1 MTTNPSPVDILMIL
15 DGWGINENKSGN
27 AVAAARTP
35 FLDGLSADFPVA
47 QLQCSGPAVGLPPGT
62 MGNSEVGHMN
72 IGAGRIVPQDFVRI
86 NTAIEDNSFF
96 KNPVLKQAMEKA
108 AADKKALHLM
118 GLLSDGGVHSHISHL
133 FALMTMAKSHGIEHL
148 YIHPILDGRDTSPT
162 SGITYIQ
169 QIQEKIQILELGS
182 IATLTGRFWA
192 MDRDTR
198 WDRVQKAYD
207 LYTNGTG
214 LAQPEKTPAEAIQAA
229 YDRNQ
234 TDEFIEPVFLGKEGK
249 GIIRDHDALIFFNFR
264 ADRAKEITRAFTQKE
279 FTEFKRTNCP
289 ELAAF
294 VCMTQYDETFPLP
307 VAFGPQ
313 RLKNILGEVLSKNSI
328 PQLRIAETE
337 KYAHVTYFFN
347 GGEEAVYKGE
357 KRILIPS
364 PRDVATYDE
373 KPEMSA
379 AQVAKAACTQIETG
393 AFRFMVLNFANMDM
407 VGHTGAFDA
416 AVTACETVDKCAEQV
431 VRAIWKTGG
440 TAFITADHGNSEQM
454 LAPDGSPHTAH
465 TLNPVRFIMAGEK
478 FKASTVKNGRL
489 GDIAPTILKVLGL
502 DQPEEMTG
510 NSLI

>member
-1 MTTNPSPVDILMIL
+1 MTTNTAPVDILMIL
-15 DGWGINENKSGN
+15 DGWGINESKKGN

-47 QLQCSGPAVGLPPGT
+47 HLQCSGPEVGLPDGT

-86 NTAIEDNSFF
+86 NTAIEDKSFF
-96 KNPVLKQAMEKA
+96 ENPVLKQAMEKA
-108 AADKKALHLM
+108 AAKGKALHLM

-133 FALMTMAKSHGIEHL
+133 LALMDMAKASVIKEL

-162 SGITYIQ
+162 SGITYIRQ
-169 QIQEKIQILELGS
+169 VQRKINTIGLGT

-198 WDRVQKAYD
+198 WDRVKKAYD
-207 LYTNGTG
+207 LYATG
-214 LAQPEKTPAEAIQAA
+214 KGLTRPEMDPAEAVQAA
-229 YDRNQ
+229 YDRDE
-234 TDEFIEPVFLGKEGK
+234 TDEFITPVFLGKEGR
-249 GIIRDHDALIFFNFR
+249 GILQDGDAVIFFNFR
-264 ADRAKEITRAFTQKE
+264 ADRAKEITRAFTQTDFAE
-279 FTEFKRTNCP
+279 FERGTRP
-289 ELAAF
+289 QLSAF
-294 VCMTQYDETFPLP
+294 VCMTQYDKTFPLE

-313 RLKNILGEVLSKNSI
+313 HLKNILGEVLSKNNI

-347 GGEEAVYKGE
+347 GGEEEIFKGE

-379 AQVAKAACTQIETG
+379 AQVAQTACTQIESG

-407 VGHTGAFDA
+407 VGHTGIFDA

-465 TLNPVRFIMAGEK
+465 TLNPVRFILAGEK
-478 FKASTVKNGRL
+478 FRASLVKNGRL
-489 GDIAPTILKVLGL
+489 GDIAPTILKIMGLG
-502 DQPEEMTG
+502 QPAEMTG
-510 NSLI
+510 KSLI